1 MDGVSHEQ
9 LLLAVAAR
17 VVGAELPVDGEGGQQ
32 GGVRHEKVTRHQAS
46 HCLTARTTPPHW
58 LLQDVHNNSV
68 KCLLKQ
74 IS

>member
-1 MDGVSHEQ
+1 MGGVSHEQ

-32 GGVRHEKVTRHQAS
+32 GGVRHEKVTRHQAC
-46 HCLTARTTPPHW
+46 HCLTARTTPHW
-58 LLQDVHNNSV
+58 LLQDVHNSV
-68 KCLLKQ
+68 KCLLNQ